1 MNKILSLVIPSYNEE
16 RAIDDVLGLIAKV
29 KAELI
34 KDGIIDDMQVLVI
47 NDGSEDNTAESLKRY
62 DFIEVIEHERSCGY
76 GYSLK
81 EGFKKCH
88 GEWVAFLDMDMT
100 YDPKDLRPL
109 LEIIQSNSCKIV
121 FGSRWKKNTGMPL
134 LRKIGNSFFT
144 FCVQLLYMKRI
155 SDVCTGFR
163 IFHRSLLPQILSLP
177 QHNLNYSIAMTL
189 MSLNNKI
196 TFDEFSIR
204 YSEREGRS
212 KLNEVRDGLEFLKTI
227 FQYWIKGFGANW
239 SRCRTSNIALRRRD

>member
-1 MNKILSLVIPSYNEE
+1 MNRILSLVIPCHNEE
-16 RAIDDVLGLIAKV
+16 LAIDDVLSRIAAV
-29 KAELI
+29 KSELI
-34 KDGIIDDMQVLVI
+34 RDDVIEDMEILVV
-47 NDGSEDNTAESLKRY
+47 NDGSYDNTAATLKKHN
-62 DFIEVIEHERSCGY
+62 FIQLIEHERAQGY

-81 EGFKKCH
+81 EGFKQCR

-109 LEIIQSNSCKIV
+109 LEIIQSKSCKMV
-121 FGSRWKKNTGMPL
+121 FGSRWEKNTGMPF
-134 LRKIGNSFFT
+134 LRRLGNSLFSI
-144 FCVQLLYMKRI
+144 CVQLLYLRRI

-196 TFDEFSIR
+196 AFDEFSIR
-204 YSEREGRS
+204 YAEREGKS
-212 KLNEVRDGLEFLKTI
+212 KLNELRDGAEFLKTI
-227 FQYWIKGFGANW
+227 FQYWWQMIK
-239 SRCRTSNIALRRRD
+239 RVNI